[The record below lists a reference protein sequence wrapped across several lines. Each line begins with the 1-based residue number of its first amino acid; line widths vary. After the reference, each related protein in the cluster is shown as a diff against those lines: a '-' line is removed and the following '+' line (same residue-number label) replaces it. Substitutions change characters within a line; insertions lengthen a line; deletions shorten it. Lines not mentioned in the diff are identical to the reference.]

1 MTGYTALLTAT
12 ALRSLARLPPR
23 IAEPLL
29 SFIYGSLAENPK
41 RRSHELR
48 NEFSGYRSARRG
60 DYRVLVV
67 LDDEARTMT
76 VMDVGPRATVYRP
89 R

>member
-1 MTGYTALLTAT
+1 MTGYTPLLTAT
-12 ALRSLARLPPR
+12 ALRGLAKLPPR

-29 SFIYGSLAENPK
+29 AFIYGSLAENPQ

-48 NEFSGYRSARRG
+48 NELSGYRSARRG
-60 DYRVLVV
+60 DYRVLFT
-67 LDDEARTMT
+67 LEDDARTTT
-76 VMDVGPRATVYRP
+76 VVDIGPRATIYRT

>member
-1 MTGYTALLTAT
+1 MSGYTPLLTAT
-12 ALRSLARLPPR
+12 ALRGLARVPPR

-29 SFIYGSLAENPK
+29 SFIYGSLAENPQ

-48 NEFSGYRSARRG
+48 NELAGYRSARRG
-60 DYRVLVV
+60 DYRVLIV

-76 VMDVGPRATVYRP
+76 VMDIGPRATVYRT